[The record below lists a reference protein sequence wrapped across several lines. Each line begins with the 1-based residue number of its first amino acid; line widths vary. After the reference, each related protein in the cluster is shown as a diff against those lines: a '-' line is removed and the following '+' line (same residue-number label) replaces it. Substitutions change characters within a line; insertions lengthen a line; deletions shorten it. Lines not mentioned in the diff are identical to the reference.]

1 MEKARSM
8 LHYKSVPTKWW
19 AEAVSTAVYLINRS
33 TNTQHTSV
41 TPYELGF
48 KVKPTL
54 EHLRVFG
61 SHGYAHIDKAKRT
74 KLEPNS
80 FRCMFLGYAENVKG
94 YRVFDLDA
102 SKVKVTRS
110 VKLDEREVD
119 GIYETLPARN
129 GTVIHISE
137 DAHDAVTPAPVERQP
152 AVEEPM
158 EGVENDAPDVSMES
172 VEPEQDPAPPLL
184 LAEERPAPTGLE
196 LAPYRAPP
204 TVFEDDRVVFHPPV
218 HRSRR
223 AREPVFLLEDGTDA
237 EEERKSEGSD
247 GPPSPKRARIDEDGL
262 LADAVLAYAAS
273 IGDAVDIPT
282 THAQAMASDDAAQ
295 WREAMDAE
303 LLSHERNGTWTLVPR
318 GTANRTIGRWVFA
331 KKRDQYGRVVRY
343 KARLVAKGFKQ
354 KYGIDFFETYS
365 PVANMNSIRV
375 VVSVCAAYEYRMEQ
389 LDADT
394 AFLNS
399 ELKDRVY
406 MEVPFGIENARDY
419 QCQLNK
425 AIYGLKQA
433 ASAWNKTIH
442 RVFLGNGF
450 KSCGADQC
458 VYVKRSKNGF
468 IYVCLYVD
476 DMIIAAKTSEDIRE
490 VKDALKNALKM
501 KELGPAKFIVGM
513 EIDHDMTAGT
523 LKIKQTRYID
533 DLASSCRRRSR
544 QERMQSR
551 TQCGRNLIGCL
562 LYITTCTRP
571 DIAFVVTQ
579 LSRFLENPGQ
589 QHWNAAVRV
598 LRYLKSTRQHGIIYQ
613 GGTHSVT
620 LKAYSDADWGTNLDD
635 RRSVS
640 GVMVM
645 IGNAPVVFKSKFQRT
660 VALSSA
666 EAEYMALSLCV
677 QEVLWTRAMLTDMG
691 TLQRNATTIWE
702 DNQGAIA
709 LAQNAGYH
717 ARTKHVDIRHHFI
730 RENVKRGTVK
740 VEYVDT
746 KNQLADIL
754 TKALGT
760 KTLKFLRDGNGIK
773 EKVTVP

>member
-1 MEKARSM
+1 
-8 LHYKSVPTKWW
+8 
-19 AEAVSTAVYLINRS
+19 
-33 TNTQHTSV
+33 
-41 TPYELGF
+41 
-48 KVKPTL
+48 
-54 EHLRVFG
+54 
-61 SHGYAHIDKAKRT
+61 
-74 KLEPNS
+74 
-80 FRCMFLGYAENVKG
+80 
-94 YRVFDLDA
+94 
-102 SKVKVTRS
+102 
-110 VKLDEREVD
+110 
-119 GIYETLPARN
+119 
-129 GTVIHISE
+129 
-137 DAHDAVTPAPVERQP
+137 
-152 AVEEPM
+152 
-158 EGVENDAPDVSMES
+158 
-172 VEPEQDPAPPLL
+172 
-184 LAEERPAPTGLE
+184 
-196 LAPYRAPP
+196 
-204 TVFEDDRVVFHPPV
+204 
-218 HRSRR
+218 
-223 AREPVFLLEDGTDA
+223 
-237 EEERKSEGSD
+237 
-247 GPPSPKRARIDEDGL
+247 
-262 LADAVLAYAAS
+262 
-273 IGDAVDIPT
+273 
-282 THAQAMASDDAAQ
+282 MASDDAAQ

-318 GTANRTIGRWVFA
+318 GTANRTIGCRWVFA

-375 VVSVCAAYEYRMEQ
+375 VLSVCAAYEYRMEQ

-419 QCQLNK
+419 QYQLNK
-425 AIYGLKQA
+425 AIYGLMQA

-490 VKDALKNALKM
+490 VKDALKNAFKM
-501 KELGPAKFIVGM
+501 KELGPAKFILGM

-533 DLASSCRRRSR
+533 DVVERFGQENAKPVDNPCAAGLKLSKTQSPGTDAEQNAMRSKPYR
-544 QERMQSR
+544 S
-551 TQCGRNLIGCL
+551 LIGCL

-571 DIAFVVTQ
+571 DIAFMATQ

-598 LRYLKSTRQHGIIYQ
+598 LRYLKSARQHGIIYQ

-730 RENVKRGTVK
+730 RENVERGTVK
-740 VEYVDT
+740 VE
-746 KNQLADIL
+746 LSEP
-754 TKALGT
+754 
-760 KTLKFLRDGNGIK
+760 RR
-773 EKVTVP
+773 

>member
-1 MEKARSM
+1 
-8 LHYKSVPTKWW
+8 
-19 AEAVSTAVYLINRS
+19 
-33 TNTQHTSV
+33 
-41 TPYELGF
+41 
-48 KVKPTL
+48 
-54 EHLRVFG
+54 
-61 SHGYAHIDKAKRT
+61 
-74 KLEPNS
+74 
-80 FRCMFLGYAENVKG
+80 
-94 YRVFDLDA
+94 
-102 SKVKVTRS
+102 
-110 VKLDEREVD
+110 
-119 GIYETLPARN
+119 
-129 GTVIHISE
+129 
-137 DAHDAVTPAPVERQP
+137 
-152 AVEEPM
+152 
-158 EGVENDAPDVSMES
+158 
-172 VEPEQDPAPPLL
+172 
-184 LAEERPAPTGLE
+184 
-196 LAPYRAPP
+196 
-204 TVFEDDRVVFHPPV
+204 
-218 HRSRR
+218 
-223 AREPVFLLEDGTDA
+223 
-237 EEERKSEGSD
+237 
-247 GPPSPKRARIDEDGL
+247 
-262 LADAVLAYAAS
+262 
-273 IGDAVDIPT
+273 
-282 THAQAMASDDAAQ
+282 MASDDAAQ

-318 GTANRTIGRWVFA
+318 GTANRTIGCRWVFA

-375 VVSVCAAYEYRMEQ
+375 VLSVCAAYEYRMEQ

-419 QCQLNK
+419 QYQLNK
-425 AIYGLKQA
+425 AIYGLMQA

-490 VKDALKNALKM
+490 VKDALKNAFKM
-501 KELGPAKFIVGM
+501 KELGPAKFILGM

-533 DLASSCRRRSR
+533 DVVERFGQENAKPVDNPCAAGLKLSKTQSPGTDAEQNAMRSKPYR
-544 QERMQSR
+544 S
-551 TQCGRNLIGCL
+551 LIGCL

-571 DIAFVVTQ
+571 DIAFMATQ

-730 RENVKRGTVK
+730 RENVERGTVK

>member
-1 MEKARSM
+1 MGERLMCLRSDNGTEFVNKDVTRICTLNGIMHQRTVPYSPQQNGVAERMNRTIMEKARSM
-8 LHYKSVPTKWW
+8 LHYKSVPTEWW
-19 AEAVSTAVYLINRS
+19 AEAVSTAVYLVNRS

-61 SHGYAHIDKAKRT
+61 SHGCVHIYKAKRT
-74 KLEPNS
+74 KLEPKS

-102 SKVKVTRS
+102 SKVKVACS

-129 GTVIHISE
+129 GTVIHVSE

-158 EGVENDAPDVSMES
+158 EGIENDAPDVSMES
-172 VEPEQDPAPPLL
+172 VELEQDPAPPLL

-223 AREPVFLLEDGTDA
+223 AREPVFLLEDRTDA

-262 LADAVLAYAAS
+262 LAEAVLAYAAS

-318 GTANRTIGRWVFA
+318 GTANRTIGCRWVFA

-375 VVSVCAAYEYRMEQ
+375 VISVCAAYEYRMEQ
-389 LDADT
+389 LDTDT

-399 ELKDRVY
+399 ELKNRVY
-406 MEVPFGIENARDY
+406 MEVPIGIENARDY
-419 QCQLNK
+419 QCQLDK

-458 VYVKRSKNGF
+458 VYVKGSKN
-468 IYVCLYVD
+468 D
-476 DMIIAAKTSEDIRE
+476 
-490 VKDALKNALKM
+490 
-501 KELGPAKFIVGM
+501 
-513 EIDHDMTAGT
+513 
-523 LKIKQTRYID
+523 
-533 DLASSCRRRSR
+533 
-544 QERMQSR
+544 
-551 TQCGRNLIGCL
+551 
-562 LYITTCTRP
+562 
-571 DIAFVVTQ
+571 
-579 LSRFLENPGQ
+579 
-589 QHWNAAVRV
+589 
-598 LRYLKSTRQHGIIYQ
+598 
-613 GGTHSVT
+613 
-620 LKAYSDADWGTNLDD
+620 
-635 RRSVS
+635 
-640 GVMVM
+640 
-645 IGNAPVVFKSKFQRT
+645 
-660 VALSSA
+660 
-666 EAEYMALSLCV
+666 
-677 QEVLWTRAMLTDMG
+677 
-691 TLQRNATTIWE
+691 
-702 DNQGAIA
+702 
-709 LAQNAGYH
+709 
-717 ARTKHVDIRHHFI
+717 
-730 RENVKRGTVK
+730 KRG
-740 VEYVDT
+740 Y
-746 KNQLADIL
+746 
-754 TKALGT
+754 
-760 KTLKFLRDGNGIK
+760 
-773 EKVTVP
+773 P